1 MKTGKPLYISAI
13 LFLLIIGATLSFM
26 FITPVKIGYIEQD
39 SEPGYTAGDE
49 MLSMEGMTQ
58 VQSMVKYPNYYVG
71 MAIALALGVAGFI
84 YTVTAWEKTRENE
97 KESDICVDT
106 GG

>member
-1 MKTGKPLYISAI
+1 MKTGKPLYISAV

-26 FITPVKIGYIEQD
+26 FITPVKITYAEQD
-39 SEPGYTAGDE
+39 NEPGYTAGDE

-97 KESDICVDT
+97 KESDICADT

>member
-26 FITPVKIGYIEQD
+26 FIAPVKIGYIEQD
-39 SEPGYTAGDE
+39 NEPGYTAGDE
-49 MLSMEGMTQ
+49 LLSMEGMAQ
-58 VQSMVKYPNYYVG
+58 VQSMAKYPNYYVG
-71 MAIALALGVAGFI
+71 MAIALAFSMAGFI
-84 YTVTAWEKTRENE
+84 YTVSAWEKTRENE

>member
-1 MKTGKPLYISAI
+1 MKPKQLYISAI

-26 FITPVKIGYIEQD
+26 FITPVKINYIEQNN
-39 SEPGYTAGDE
+39 EPGYTSGDE
-49 MLSMEGMTQ
+49 MIGMEGMTQ

-71 MAIALALGVAGFI
+71 MAIALAFSMAGFI
-84 YTVTAWEKTRENE
+84 YTVSAWERSREYE
-97 KESDICVDT
+97 KESVICTDT